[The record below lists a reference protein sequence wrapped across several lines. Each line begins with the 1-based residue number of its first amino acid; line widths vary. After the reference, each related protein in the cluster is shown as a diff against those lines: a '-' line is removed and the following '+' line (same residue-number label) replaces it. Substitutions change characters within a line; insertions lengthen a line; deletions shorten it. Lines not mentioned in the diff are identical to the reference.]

1 MEQLVGE
8 KINDYVQVHRLG
20 LKVGGFILLWVG
32 FIAVVVFMV
41 WVYMISYTVYDTT
54 TIDITPTTTTT
65 QSTATTTTTT
75 VTTLQMTGVEKWEK
89 EEKIL
94 PNLVSRPGGPTLPS
108 HIHKHAIEQQLA
120 YNQSVLDA
128 VRLCM

>member
-1 MEQLVGE
+1 
-8 KINDYVQVHRLG
+8 
-20 LKVGGFILLWVG
+20 
-32 FIAVVVFMV
+32 
-41 WVYMISYTVYDTT
+41 MISYILYDTT
-54 TIDITPTTTTT
+54 TNDITPTTTT

-108 HIHKHAIEQQLA
+108 HIHKQAIEQQLA

-128 VRLCM
+128 VRLCMRCNYILYVRVCMHSIYSMYISLWFTYCMGTTIYGICTYLIY